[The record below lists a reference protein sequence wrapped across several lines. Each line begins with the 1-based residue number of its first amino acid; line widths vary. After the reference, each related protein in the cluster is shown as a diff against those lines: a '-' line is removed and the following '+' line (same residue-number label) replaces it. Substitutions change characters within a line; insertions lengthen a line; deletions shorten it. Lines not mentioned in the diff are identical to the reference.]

1 MLIARLVRE
10 EASSISSPMAS
21 GISAT
26 FVAAER
32 SLAFSMC
39 SLSI

>member
-1 MLIARLVRE
+1 VT
-10 EASSISSPMAS
+10 

-32 SLAFSMC
+32 DRMQANRFGERAAESAR
-39 SLSI
+39 